1 MIFLQFRRNSTYFC
15 RKNRRPML
23 QYLISGNELDEI
35 INIAEQALNNGC
47 RWIRLD
53 LSKVKSSDI
62 EPSIN
67 ALKEKCD
74 ECEAYLSLDNDVETV
89 AQLKVSGTHLGAKDL
104 SKLVD
109 IRKELGEEP
118 IMGLTIED
126 SAQVPFLPQ
135 TAIDYVAVNGSD
147 LENCHKVVKQ
157 MRDSNLDEPVV
168 ATLTPGISL
177 DELMATGVD
186 GIALCNSS
194 TPPSMLQ
201 EILKALDT
209 IVKQRLDML

>member
-1 MIFLQFRRNSTYFC
+1 M
-15 RKNRRPML
+15 
-23 QYLISGNELDEI
+23 
-35 INIAEQALNNGC
+35 
-47 RWIRLD
+47 
-53 LSKVKSSDI
+53 
-62 EPSIN
+62 
-67 ALKEKCD
+67 KEKCD

-89 AQLKVSGTHLGAKDL
+89 AQIKLSGTHLGVKDL

-109 IRKELGEEP
+109 IRKALGEEP

-126 SAQVPFLPQ
+126 SAQVPFLPR

-147 LENCHKVVKQ
+147 LENCRKVVKQ

-209 IVKQRLDML
+209 IVKQRLEML

>member
-1 MIFLQFRRNSTYFC
+1 MVFLQFRRNSTYFC
-15 RKNRRPML
+15 RKNQRPML

-53 LSKVKSSDI
+53 LSKVKNSEI
-62 EPSIN
+62 EPSIK
-67 ALKEKCD
+67 ALQEKCD

-89 AQLKVSGTHLGAKDL
+89 TQLKVSGTHLGVKDL

-109 IRKELGEEP
+109 IRKELGEET

-126 SAQVPFLPQ
+126 SAQVPFLPR

-147 LENCHKVVKQ
+147 FENCRKVVKQ

-194 TPPSMLQ
+194 TPPSILQ

-209 IVKQRLDML
+209 IVKQRLEML